1 MSLNTGP
8 VWPEIQGDIIKLSC
22 DLFGNL
28 SKIISPLGIS
38 IAFFQGISHMAN
50 WDLFVWNKMNYVHL
64 YKVEH
69 KIATV
74 STIEAF

>member
-1 MSLNTGP
+1 MSLNTSP
-8 VWPEIQGDIIKLSC
+8 VWPEIQGDIMKLSC

-50 WDLFVWNKMNYVHL
+50 LDLFV
-64 YKVEH
+64 
-69 KIATV
+69 
-74 STIEAF
+74 